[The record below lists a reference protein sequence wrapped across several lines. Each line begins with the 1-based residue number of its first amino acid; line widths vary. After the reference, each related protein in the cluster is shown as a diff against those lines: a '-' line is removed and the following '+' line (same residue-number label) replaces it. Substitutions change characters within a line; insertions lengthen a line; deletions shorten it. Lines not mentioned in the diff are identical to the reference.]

1 MDDIRR
7 KAYDFSLIDTLEEFT
22 AAGIS
27 NLQAIILWRK
37 IFRLTS
43 MTLEGLLT
51 GLHAPPGAL
60 VIMDA
65 GIATQANIEWLVAQ
79 GYRYLVVSRSRQR
92 QDEVFEGVLNL
103 G

>member
-1 MDDIRR
+1 
-7 KAYDFSLIDTLEEFT
+7 
-22 AAGIS
+22 
-27 NLQAIILWRK
+27 
-37 IFRLTS
+37 
-43 MTLEGLLT
+43 MTFEGLLT

-92 QDEVFEGVLNL
+92 QDEVFWGC
-103 G
+103 